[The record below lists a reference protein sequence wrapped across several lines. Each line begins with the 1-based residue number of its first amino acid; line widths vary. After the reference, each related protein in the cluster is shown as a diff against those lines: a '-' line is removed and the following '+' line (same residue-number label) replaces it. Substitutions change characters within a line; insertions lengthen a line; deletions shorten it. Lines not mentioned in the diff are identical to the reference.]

1 MREYHELLHVI
12 HEEIDGVGPWLW
24 VAEDW
29 EGYRWPKE
37 DWQNTHRDVWLK
49 HVKNRS
55 VCIQAGGFQGMYPRL
70 LSEHFDTVYT
80 FEPDPLHYFCLVN
93 NCQKDNIVK
102 FQAALGAEPGLIDVV
117 SLCSHNR
124 GMGKVTSGSKIPTF
138 TIDSLCLKDCGFIQ
152 LDIEGYERYALLG
165 AEQTIKTFHPVIS
178 CERKH
183 DNEDVLDILESY
195 GYALVDNAGDDS
207 IFAFR
212 NQKNLDSVLMVSS

>member
-24 VAEDW
+24 AAEDW

-55 VCIQAGGFQGMYPRL
+55 ICVQAGGFQGMYPRL
-70 LSEHFDTVYT
+70 LSEHFDMVYT

-102 FQAALGAEPGLIDVV
+102 FQAALGAGPGLIDVV
-117 SLCSHNR
+117 SLCNHNR
-124 GMGKVTSGSKIPTF
+124 GMGKVTPGSKIPTVA
-138 TIDSLCLKDCGFIQ
+138 IDSLGLKDCGFIQ
-152 LDIEGYERYALLG
+152 LDIEGYERHALFG
-165 AEQTIKTFHPVIS
+165 AEQTIKKFRPVIS

-183 DNEDVLDILESY
+183 DNEDVLDILERY
-195 GYALVDNAGDDS
+195 GYSLVDQAGDDS
-207 IFAFR
+207 IFVFTK
-212 NQKNLDSVLMVSS
+212 NQ